1 MTIVAVRHVEGY
13 ECSVPADNTAELLT
27 PSLSDSLGVDEGVF
41 DTADPVSLGRAFAK
55 AMQRA
60 ATRPLSS
67 APAWVRYGAGLGIV
81 GAGFGTRLVGIKL
94 PGVANA
100 DPKDPR
106 FRSRAWEDNAFF
118 HAMLESYLLTERLLR
133 ELVHAA
139 QLEGPSG
146 PKAAFAAQLLM
157 DALAPTN
164 FLPTNPAA
172 LVRAFETAGGSVV
185 GGLRN
190 FLHDLVENKGWPS
203 QVDRNA
209 FEVGTNLATT
219 PGKVVYRNELIE
231 LLQYEPQTD
240 EVREI
245 PLLVCPPWINRYYI
259 ADLAPG
265 KSLVEWA
272 VQRGH
277 TVFAISYRNPDESMR
292 DLTFDDYLRLGPLS
306 AIDVA
311 RSIGESETV
320 NTLAICLGG
329 TMNAM
334 SLAYLDACGDQL
346 VNSST
351 YLNSAIDYEGA
362 GALATV
368 FADAE
373 TIEGLARR
381 MEKTGYLDGQDM
393 AHTFDL
399 LRANDLVFRYVVDG
413 WLLGE
418 KPPAFDLLAWNSDS
432 TNMPGKAH
440 AHFTRQMYIE
450 NALAR
455 DEYIAMGERLMI
467 SEVST
472 DSYVVAAIEDH
483 IVPWRVSYRTT
494 QLFKGPVRFVLTSA
508 GHIAGIVNPPS
519 PKVRLWTNPEL
530 PADPE
535 RWIADATEHHDTW
548 WNDWADW
555 IAARAGAMRVPPPM
569 GSASYPVLGDA
580 PGTYVRT

>member
-1 MTIVAVRHVEGY
+1 MPVDDEAPLSLSLDDALGAVEG
-13 ECSVPADNTAELLT
+13 A
-27 PSLSDSLGVDEGVF
+27 F
-41 DTADPVSLGRAFAK
+41 DTTDPIALGRALTR
-55 AMQRA
+55 AMERA
-60 ATRPLSS
+60 ALRPWSL
-67 APAWVRYGAGLGIV
+67 APAWLRFGAGMSV
-81 GAGFGTRLVGIKL
+81 VVAGFAARLFGVRL
-94 PGVANA
+94 PDAA
-100 DPKDPR
+100 HTDPKDSR
-106 FRSRAWEDNAFF
+106 FRSAAWNDNLFF
-118 HAMLESYLLTERLLR
+118 HALLESYLLTERLLL

-139 QLEGPSG
+139 HLEGPTA
-146 PKAAFAAQLLM
+146 PKAEFAAQLVS
-157 DALAPTN
+157 DAIAPTN

-172 LVRAFETAGGSVV
+172 LVRAFETCGGSALR
-185 GGLRN
+185 GARN
-190 FLHDLVENKGWPS
+190 FLHDVVHNNGWPS
-203 QVDRNA
+203 QVDREA
-209 FEVGTNLATT
+209 FRVGENVAVT
-219 PGKVVYRNELIE
+219 PGSVVYRNELIE
-231 LLQYEPQTD
+231 VLQYAPQTE

-277 TVFAISYRNPDESMR
+277 TVFAVSYRNPDESMR

-311 RSIGESETV
+311 RSISETETV

-334 SLAYLDACGDQL
+334 ALAYLDACGDHL

-362 GALATV
+362 GVLASV
-368 FADAE
+368 FADAD
-373 TIEGLARR
+373 TVEGLARR
-381 MEKTGYLDGQDM
+381 MEKTGFLDGKDM

-418 KPPAFDLLAWNSDS
+418 KPPAFDLLAWNADS

-440 AHFTRQMYIE
+440 AHFTRKMYLE

-455 DEYIAMGERLMI
+455 DEYVAMGERLMV
-467 SEVST
+467 SEIAT
-472 DSYVVAAIEDH
+472 DTYIVAAAEDH
-483 IVPWRVSYRTT
+483 IVPWRASYRTT
-494 QLFKGPVRFVLTSA
+494 QLLKGPVRFVLTTA

-519 PKVRLWTNPEL
+519 PKVRLWTNDEL
-530 PADPE
+530 PADAE
-535 RWIADATEHHDTW
+535 RWLGGATEHHDTW

-555 IAARAGAMRVPPPM
+555 IAARAGRWRMPPPM
-569 GSASYPVLGDA
+569 GGAPYPVLGDA
-580 PGTYVRT
+580 PGTYVRS

>member
-1 MTIVAVRHVEGY
+1 MTEQVASDETITGSLGDALGAVEG
-13 ECSVPADNTAELLT
+13 A
-27 PSLSDSLGVDEGVF
+27 F
-41 DTADPVSLGRAFAK
+41 DTADPVALGRAFFR
-55 AMQRA
+55 AMERA
-60 ATRPLSS
+60 ALRPWRA
-67 APAWVRYGAGLGIV
+67 APAWLRYGAAMGLA
-81 GAGFGTRLVGIKL
+81 GASL
-94 PGVANA
+94 PARMIGVRPPDIAA
-100 DPKDPR
+100 VDPRDGR
-106 FRSRAWEDNAFF
+106 FRSPAWNDNALF
-118 HAMLESYLLTERLLR
+118 HFLLETYLLTERLLL

-139 QLEGPSG
+139 NLEGPSA
-146 PKAAFAAQLLM
+146 PKAEFAAQLLT

-172 LVRAFETAGGSVV
+172 LVRAFETGGASVV
-185 GGLRN
+185 RGARN
-190 FLHDLVENKGWPS
+190 ILHDVVDNGGWPS
-203 QVDRNA
+203 QVDRSEFHLGENTA
-209 FEVGTNLATT
+209 AT

-240 EVREI
+240 DVYEI
-245 PLLVCPPWINRYYI
+245 PLVVCPPWINRYYI

-272 VQRGH
+272 LQRGH
-277 TVFAISYRNPDESMR
+277 TVFAVSYRNPDESMR

-311 RSIGESETV
+311 RAITDSETV

-334 SLAYLDACGDQL
+334 ALAYLDACGDHL

-351 YLNSAIDYEGA
+351 YLNSAIDYENA
-362 GALATV
+362 GTLATV
-368 FADAE
+368 FADPD
-373 TIEGLARR
+373 TVEGLVRR
-381 MEKTGYLDGQDM
+381 MEKTGYLEGKDM

-418 KPPAFDLLAWNSDS
+418 KPPAFDLLAWNADS

-440 AHFTRQMYIE
+440 AHFTRQMYLE

-455 DEYIAMGERLMI
+455 DEYIAMGEQLMV
-467 SEVST
+467 SEIAT
-472 DSYVVAAIEDH
+472 DSYIVAAIEDH
-483 IVPWRVSYRTT
+483 IVPWQVSYRTT

-519 PKVRLWTNPEL
+519 PKVRLWTNEDL
-530 PADPE
+530 PAD
-535 RWIADATEHHDTW
+535 ADIWRAGAVEHRDTW
-548 WNDWADW
+548 WNDWAGW
-555 IAARAGAMRVPPPM
+555 IATRAGERTTPPSM
-569 GSASYPVLGDA
+569 GSALYPVLGDA